1 MKRFLGIIICCFV
14 VATAYIAYVIAER
27 QTALQKFARY
37 NDSWAVGQ
45 TVSEYMRLEHRLAAY
60 ALGLNDV
67 DRDEVRLRLDIMI
80 GRVELLK
87 QGNLHAFVEQDPQ
100 RRELLV
106 KLTTCSR
113 RCLIS
118 GSTPSILK
126 VSRRHCNRWRPWMR
140 P

>member
-1 MKRFLGIIICCFV
+1 MKRFLGIIICCIV

-60 ALGLNDV
+60 TLGMDDV
-67 DRDEVRLRLDIMI
+67 DRDEVRLRLDIML

-106 KLTTCSR
+106 NLANVLETLDGRFDALDFR
-113 RCLIS
+113 R
-118 GSTPSILK
+118 P
-126 VSRRHCNRWRPWMR
+126 
-140 P
+140 